1 MAGRRMAA
9 GVAATAGVCLAL
21 LLIVG
26 YTASPMSQ
34 VELKATALE
43 PVSDGGS
50 QQQTEMLK
58 AVWKPLRPQF
68 AEFYPDQIWLY
79 AGKETYLDGHGKEIG
94 DLKSVLRRGHYQT
107 KVMTWNSLD
116 VAPLRSVC
124 WDESTHVMIFP
135 PFAEYPDVH
144 DIARKDL
151 RAYVSG
157 GNNVVFLGGFASLG
171 LMNDVFG
178 FRLKAEVYEAGP
190 FYRSPRYA
198 PGTIFEY
205 MPSRI
210 GEVGSIYGV
219 KIGSLPPGGR
229 SYYDTLGESVVWS
242 VRYGFGMIT
251 YVGNDMTQAYQMGPW
266 HKVLRAAV
274 AI

>member
-1 MAGRRMAA
+1 MHRGHLFQSGHVLTGLPLNA
-9 GVAATAGVCLAL
+9 
-21 LLIVG
+21 
-26 YTASPMSQ
+26 Q
-34 VELKATALE
+34 
-43 PVSDGGS
+43 
-50 QQQTEMLK
+50 MLK
-58 AVWKPLRPQF
+58 AVWKPLRPQV

-135 PFAEYPDVH
+135 PFAEYPDIH

-205 MPSRI
+205 MPERI
-210 GEVGSIYGV
+210 GEVGSVYGV
-219 KIGSLPPGGR
+219 KISSLPPGGR

-251 YVGNDMTQAYQMGPW
+251 YMGNDMTEAYQMGPW